1 MMQALV
7 SSVVDAKKASTAQCC
22 RALGVSRSGLYAM
35 ASKAKRFQGGVRG
48 IRNTS
53 RVFKFD
59 LEWSCAKIVDPG
71 KCQGIGWLGHPIA
84 QRMHIPAV
92 CRK

>member
-59 LEWSCAKIVDPG
+59 SEWFCAKIFDPW
-71 KCQGIGWLGHPIA
+71 QMPWD
-84 QRMHIPAV
+84 RMARTSYRPKDAYSGGMP
-92 CRK
+92 